1 MLDGTV
7 KLPEFLYFNLIWLV
21 FFSICVEEA
30 VNEVKRQAVLEL
42 QKAVAAA
49 ESKATELVNSERAK
63 MERELLSEKRRLLEE
78 VTTGLNHQEES
89 GEVRI

>member
-1 MLDGTV
+1 MNI
-7 KLPEFLYFNLIWLV
+7 FI
-21 FFSICVEEA
+21 VEEA

-63 MERELLSEKRRLLEE
+63 MERQLLEEKRRLAEE
-78 VTTGLNHQEES
+78 VGSTINHQEES
-89 GEVRI
+89 GEVRSIFRNLF

>member
-1 MLDGTV
+1 M
-7 KLPEFLYFNLIWLV
+7 
-21 FFSICVEEA
+21 
-30 VNEVKRQAVLEL
+30 NEVKRQAVLEL

-78 VTTGLNHQEES
+78 VSTGLNHQEES
-89 GEVRI
+89 GEVRTGHLFRGRELKTVQFFRHLVFCNKV

>member
-1 MLDGTV
+1 MDLFFCNV
-7 KLPEFLYFNLIWLV
+7 FVLYIFI
-21 FFSICVEEA
+21 VEEA

-63 MERELLSEKRRLLEE
+63 MERQLLEEKRRLAEE
-78 VTTGLNHQEES
+78 VGSTINHQEES
-89 GEVRI
+89 GEVRSIFGNLF

>member
-1 MLDGTV
+1 M
-7 KLPEFLYFNLIWLV
+7 
-21 FFSICVEEA
+21 
-30 VNEVKRQAVLEL
+30 NEVKRQAVLEL

-78 VTTGLNHQEES
+78 VSTGLNHQEES
-89 GEVRI
+89 GEVRTGNLTFFLF

>member
-1 MLDGTV
+1 M
-7 KLPEFLYFNLIWLV
+7 
-21 FFSICVEEA
+21 
-30 VNEVKRQAVLEL
+30 NEVKRQAVLEL

-78 VTTGLNHQEES
+78 VSTGLNHQEES
-89 GEVRI
+89 GEVWTGYLFTNYPGNERDTCSVT